1 MSETRPVAH
10 CPGCRAPLPAN
21 PALSALSRFD
31 NTTWICSEC
40 GRREGLAQARAV
52 GNGVDPKLV
61 LSGPGTII
69 ERH

>member
-1 MSETRPVAH
+1 MTTPRS
-10 CPGCRAPLPAN
+10 CPGCAAPLPLD
-21 PALSALSRFD
+21 PAQAAISRFD
-31 NTTWICSEC
+31 NTTRICSEC

-52 GNGVDPKLV
+52 GDGVDPKLV